1 MWSVVELG
9 EEKPRT
15 VCSGLVAHISLQD
28 MQVSVKTNVILSPL
42 YHFRIEWLYFYV
54 T

>member
-15 VCSGLVAHISLQD
+15 VCSGLVEHISLQD
-28 MQVSVKTNVILSPL
+28 MQVSVKPL
-42 YHFRIEWLYFYV
+42 L
-54 T
+54 

>member
-1 MWSVVELG
+1 MCSVVELG

-28 MQVSVKTNVILSPL
+28 MQVNVKTIVIMSSL
-42 YHFRIEWLYFYV
+42 YLFRIEWLYCYV